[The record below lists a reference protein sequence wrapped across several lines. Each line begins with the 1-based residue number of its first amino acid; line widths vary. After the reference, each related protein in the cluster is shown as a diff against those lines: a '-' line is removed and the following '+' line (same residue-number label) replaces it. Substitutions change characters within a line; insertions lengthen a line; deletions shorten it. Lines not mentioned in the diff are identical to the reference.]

1 MEKNKLRKVGL
12 TALEWLKQHPEIKQH
27 KESSLYEQLFA
38 SQQWQQAQTIGMI
51 RSLPLELST
60 QPIFERAMQEG
71 KQVAVPRTFKGGKM
85 HFYQVFPETVYD
97 TSAFGVEEPPLTAAE
112 ITATAIDLLIVPG
125 IVFNRAGY
133 RIGFGGGFMIVIWNI
148 FRAM

>member
-1 MEKNKLRKVGL
+1 MAK
-12 TALEWLKQHPEIKQH
+12 TTSEIKQH

-51 RSLPLELST
+51 RSLPLNYQHS
-60 QPIFERAMQEG
+60 QFSNGMQEG

-97 TSAFGVEEPPLTAAE
+97 TSAFGV
-112 ITATAIDLLIVPG
+112 
-125 IVFNRAGY
+125 
-133 RIGFGGGFMIVIWNI
+133 
-148 FRAM
+148 FR

>member
-1 MEKNKLRKVGL
+1 MATSTNNRNDSVV
-12 TALEWLKQHPEIKQH
+12 TARIINTAN
-27 KESSLYEQLFA
+27 FR
-38 SQQWQQAQTIGMI
+38 T
-51 RSLPLELST
+51 
-60 QPIFERAMQEG
+60 AMQEG

-85 HFYQVFPETVYD
+85 HFYQVFPETIYD

-133 RIGFGGGFMIVIWNI
+133 RIGFGGGFYDRYLEH
-148 FRAM
+148 FRVCM

>member
-1 MEKNKLRKVGL
+1 M
-12 TALEWLKQHPEIKQH
+12 
-27 KESSLYEQLFA
+27 FA

-60 QPIFERAMQEG
+60 QPIFERAMQES

-148 FRAM
+148 FGPFM

>member
-1 MEKNKLRKVGL
+1 
-12 TALEWLKQHPEIKQH
+12 
-27 KESSLYEQLFA
+27 
-38 SQQWQQAQTIGMI
+38 
-51 RSLPLELST
+51 
-60 QPIFERAMQEG
+60 
-71 KQVAVPRTFKGGKM
+71 M

-148 FRAM
+148 FRAIHVV